1 MKHFVVIAN
10 AYKDRDFALTNKIV
24 AYIEQKGGTA
34 KGLMS
39 NVEAISDNEFELE
52 DIPQDTQCILVLG
65 GDGTL
70 IRAATRVETLEIPL
84 MGVNLD
90 KYMTEDRIMLT
101 GHKRGS
107 EISRVALNDIVIHRK
122 GNLQILSLNVYVNG
136 EFLNNY
142 HADGII
148 VATPTGSTGYSMSAG
163 GPIVDPKG
171 DMILL
176 TPNNAHNL
184 TSKSIVL
191 SGDDE
196 IEIEILSRREQ
207 NDEMACVSYDGDTT
221 AELAV
226 GDRFVI
232 SKAANHT
239 KICKLH
245 QRSFLEIL
253 RKKMGNYS

>member
-84 MGVNLD
+84 MGVNLGTLGYLCEVEEATVFD
-90 KYMTEDRIMLT
+90 A
-101 GHKRGS
+101 
-107 EISRVALNDIVIHRK
+107 ISFLGFSACLE
-122 GNLQILSLNVYVNG
+122 LYVNG

-207 NDEMACVSYDGDTT
+207 NDELACVSYDGDTT